1 MKDLVDAVVEM
12 EEEKA
17 KALTDKYLEEEAD
30 PLEII
35 DAYREAM
42 SEVGRRFEEE
52 TYFLPE
58 LILAGEMMTAA
69 AEKIEPYIK
78 GSEEGGKKRGRV
90 LIATVEGDIHDIG
103 KNIVAF
109 MLDINGYEVLDLGV
123 NVPVQK
129 VVDAAKDFRPHVIGL
144 SCLLTVGY
152 QPMKLTIEALRKEG
166 FEGQPKIM
174 VGGSPV
180 DNQVRDYVGA
190 DAYGKDAIK
199 AVNLCDKW
207 IQGGEIDGS

>member
-1 MKDLVDAVVEM
+1 MKDLVDAFVEM

>member
-17 KALTDKYLEEEAD
+17 KALTDKYLEEGAD
-30 PLEII
+30 PLKII

-42 SEVGRRFEEE
+42 NEVGRRFEEE

-58 LILAGEMMTAA
+58 LILAGEMMTAT
-69 AEKIEPYIK
+69 AEKIAPYIK

-90 LIATVEGDIHDIG
+90 VIATVEGDIHDIG

-109 MLDINGYEVLDLGV
+109 MLDVNGYEVMDLGV
-123 NVPVQK
+123 NVPIQK

-152 QPMKLTIEALRKEG
+152 QSMKLTIEALRKEG
-166 FEGQPKIM
+166 FEGQSKIM